1 MDWERNRERGIT
13 HTHTHRGAVV
23 VEKVEEESRVGAK
36 KDLEGGGPQIESAL
50 VDLARLQYKRVY
62 VCIYMCARVC
72 VCA

>member
-1 MDWERNRERGIT
+1 MDWERNRERS

-36 KDLEGGGPQIESAL
+36 KNLEGGGPQIESAL

-62 VCIYMCARVC
+62 VCIYMCARARVC